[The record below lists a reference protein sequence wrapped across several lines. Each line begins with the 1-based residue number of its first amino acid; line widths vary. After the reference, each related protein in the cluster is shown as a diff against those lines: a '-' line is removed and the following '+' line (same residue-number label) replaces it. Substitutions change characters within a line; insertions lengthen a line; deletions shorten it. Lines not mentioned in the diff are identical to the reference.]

1 MYVAIYMDNI
11 MIYYVFL
18 IIVAIQANI
27 IILPKK
33 IIRDKVII
41 SKNMNC
47 PKKKNSVNTNKSN
60 IKNKNCIW
68 EKVSAL
74 QKFHG
79 GKVPQNQPNTPAL
92 PVHQGYTQQKKIFQ
106 ANI

>member
-1 MYVAIYMDNI
+1 
-11 MIYYVFL
+11 
-18 IIVAIQANI
+18 
-27 IILPKK
+27 
-33 IIRDKVII
+33 
-41 SKNMNC
+41 MNC

-79 GKVPQNQPNTPAL
+79 GKVPSGPDKPHSSACPPMIYST
-92 PVHQGYTQQKKIFQ
+92 KKKSFKQIFKL
-106 ANI
+106 

>member
-1 MYVAIYMDNI
+1 
-11 MIYYVFL
+11 
-18 IIVAIQANI
+18 
-27 IILPKK
+27 
-33 IIRDKVII
+33 
-41 SKNMNC
+41 MNC

-79 GKVPQNQPNTPAL
+79 GKVL
-92 PVHQGYTQQKKIFQ
+92 QGPDKPPSSAFPPRIYSKKKKNLSSKYLNYKGRRRRLEDILGSYK
-106 ANI
+106 